1 MHRIRVALDQLTH
14 CGDLLRN
21 PHVDEP
27 DDALMWQPA
36 DKDQFAKVFIFGDQ
50 YPLLFIRQRE
60 QGFIRGAW
68 VSVQG

>member
-21 PHVDEP
+21 SHVDEP

-36 DKDQFAKVFIFGDQ
+36 DKDQFAKSL
-50 YPLLFIRQRE
+50 YLR
-60 QGFIRGAW
+60 
-68 VSVQG
+68 